1 MTERRGGFVKG
12 RYVEDLPATLQ
23 SAGEPPGPELT
34 AGAPIDPSTP
44 ATEATAGPGGCEE
57 PGPATGDEPG
67 AGASETPIEERLGAA
82 SASVTKAVDDVIGAV
97 RTLVGTEEG
106 HRYLEIRV
114 ERTGEALMGVLRELQ
129 GRVDGTIRKK

>member
-1 MTERRGGFVKG
+1 MTEKKGGFVKG
-12 RYVEDLPATLQ
+12 RYVEELPATVR
-23 SAGEPPGPELT
+23 STDEPPGPELT

-44 ATEATAGPGGCEE
+44 ATESTADSAGREGPRPSE
-57 PGPATGDEPG
+57 DEPG
-67 AGASETPIEERLGAA
+67 AGASETPIEERLGVA

-106 HRYLEIRV
+106 HRYLETRV

-129 GRVDGTIRKK
+129 GRVDSTIKKK